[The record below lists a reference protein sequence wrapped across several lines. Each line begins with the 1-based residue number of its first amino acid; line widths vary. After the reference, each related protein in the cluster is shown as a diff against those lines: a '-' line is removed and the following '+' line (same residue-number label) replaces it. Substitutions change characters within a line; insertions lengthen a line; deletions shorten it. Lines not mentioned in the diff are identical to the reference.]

1 MPVARAINTA
11 PLVAMNGN
19 IIDGV
24 GLDRQSGL
32 IHRIEP
38 QLRACLPAHP
48 PTAQEVRDTLRWLL
62 DEWLVDVKADM
73 TGKLLVL
80 MLCLSMIERVLLKER
95 PAWFVTAGHRGGGK
109 TTLVLMLTMAVFG
122 RLAAAAAWSDKEE
135 ETRKALFSYLR
146 QGIAVLVWDNIRRG
160 AQITSPAIEKALTSP
175 EVSDRVLQELRSE
188 TASAATVQIFN
199 GNNIGPKGDMTSR
212 SFRITINVDR
222 PDPENRPFVHSDPL
236 AWTAQNRQQ
245 ILRCLYTIL
254 IYGCQNRPAGQV
266 QKTRFK
272 DWWSLC
278 GWPVELAAS
287 LIDCNIDC
295 IELMKMGDSRDDEAG
310 AASNML
316 STLKTEFCN
325 SEFTARDIIAI
336 LDSGSS
342 PLGMAAD
349 TAKRESADRLL
360 DAFGQLLGRRLDR
373 PTAGTIGKILNNRLV
388 DRPTFIDD
396 SDVAVVLK
404 ASWEKHTSRYR
415 VQALPRDGLD
425 HATAGPST
433 TETMSP
439 ISPISLPAAHSQ
451 ARGEMG
457 DMGEIISA
465 SRRP

>member
-1 MPVARAINTA
+1 MSGSRQSEHGRSPPYEAALQRPFIDALMDMSAAESSMPVARAINTA

-38 QLRACLPAHP
+38 QLRACLPTHP
-48 PTAQEVRDTLRWLL
+48 PTAQEVRDALRWLL
-62 DEWLVDVKADM
+62 DEWLVDVNADM

-135 ETRKALFSYLR
+135 ERRKALFSYLR

-175 EVSDRVLQELRSE
+175 EVSDRVLQESRSE

-222 PDPENRPFVHSDPL
+222 PDPENRPFVHPDPL

-287 LIDCNIDC
+287 
-295 IELMKMGDSRDDEAG
+295 S
-310 AASNML
+310 
-316 STLKTEFCN
+316 
-325 SEFTARDIIAI
+325 
-336 LDSGSS
+336 
-342 PLGMAAD
+342 
-349 TAKRESADRLL
+349 DRL
-360 DAFGQLLGRRLDR
+360 
-373 PTAGTIGKILNNRLV
+373 
-388 DRPTFIDD
+388 
-396 SDVAVVLK
+396 
-404 ASWEKHTSRYR
+404 
-415 VQALPRDGLD
+415 
-425 HATAGPST
+425 
-433 TETMSP
+433 
-439 ISPISLPAAHSQ
+439 
-451 ARGEMG
+451 
-457 DMGEIISA
+457 
-465 SRRP
+465 